1 VFVIQQHPK
10 VFIIIL
16 NWNGREDTLACLD
29 SVRKIN
35 YANFEV
41 VVVDNG
47 SIDDSVKV
55 IRKTFPEVA
64 VLETGENLGFAGGNN
79 VGIRY
84 ALEQGAEYLFLLNND
99 TVVDPQ
105 ILGGFMDAS
114 SSIGQEGIFG
124 AKIYYFAEPNKIWYA
139 GAKWNRKNSHFTHV
153 GQDCMDDGKKFNVFS
168 ATDYACGCALFVS
181 ANLLQRIGLLDEK
194 YYLTFEETDLCYRAK
209 KLGYE
214 SYFVPEAKVW
224 HKVSTS
230 FGGGD
235 SPLYSYFL
243 MRNKLLWA
251 KRNLPFSQRMLLYWN
266 VYHELLCY
274 VLPPSFRVD
283 KFLDELSLKALFF
296 SFKESKKEYMNRYRE
311 KNKSPI
317 KKAKLFALR
326 DYIKGRFGN
335 CSDVV
340 RALGK

>member
-1 VFVIQQHPK
+1 

-16 NWNGREDTLACLD
+16 NWNGREDTLVCLD

-35 YANFEV
+35 YPDFEV

-84 ALEQGAEYLFLLNND
+84 ALEQDAEYLFLLNND

-105 ILGGFMDAS
+105 VLGGFMEAS
-114 SSIGQEGIFG
+114 SSVGQEAIFG

-139 GAKWNRKNSHFTHV
+139 GAKWNGKNSHFTHV
-153 GQDCMDDGKKFNVFS
+153 GQDCTDDGKKFNVLS
-168 ATDYACGCALFVS
+168 ATDYACGCAFFVS
-181 ANLLQRIGLLDEK
+181 ARLLQRIGLLDEK

-209 KLGYE
+209 KMGYE

-251 KRNLPFSQRMLLYWN
+251 KKNLPFSQRMMLYRN
-266 VYHELLCY
+266 VYHDLLYY
-274 VLPPSFRVD
+274 VLPPSFRMD
-283 KFLDELSLKALFF
+283 KFRDELPLKALHF
-296 SFKESKKEYMNRYRE
+296 SLKEYVGEYVKRCRE
-311 KNKSPI
+311 KNKNPI

-326 DYIKGRFGN
+326 DYFGGRFGN
-335 CSDVV
+335 CSDEV
-340 RALGK
+340 RTLGK